1 MQVVSRAR
9 SLDLLGAPVTEDAH
23 SARHYT
29 RNAED
34 FHGIEGL
41 VDIVAA

>member
-1 MQVVSRAR
+1 VQVVSRAR
-9 SLDLLGAPVTEDAH
+9 SLDLLIAAIAHAH

-34 FHGIEGL
+34 IHGIEGL